1 MTRFRSLRLGIIGA
15 AVLAC
20 VAGAGALAVASTET
34 YAGEN
39 TCRYHVAWPNGT
51 YLGQMHPYHVDFYA
65 RHHGQGEYGDPC
77 STWARDQRNS
87 AVRGLRAMG
96 YTVLAPQER
105 ITWNVTL
112 FHGVSVYV
120 RDADGDAL
128 EVAST
133 GGVAGVSESPL
144 LLVHHEALTSGSGE
158 RRVSAWIDGERMDWH
173 GTGYTK
179 GASSTWLDRLP
190 GVLPAAH
197 PSLPHR
203 SPAGGRYA
211 GPGNL
216 PGCQRVR
223 DTRPSGNGSRGR
235 HGSDAPDLHH
245 SARAPGLRDLGAGAG
260 LADPLAVERSAL
272 DTAVDGREHRTGG
285 PIACRNR
292 REEVDYEPLSGGDSI
307 EQSFQLDVE

>member
-1 MTRFRSLRLGIIGA
+1 MRPGTRLGLPFVEEEMTRFRSLRLGIIGA

-20 VAGAGALAVASTET
+20 VAGAGALAVASTEA

-133 GGVAGVSESPL
+133 GGAAGVPETPL
-144 LLVHHEALTSGSGE
+144 ILVHHAEMASSNE
-158 RRVSAWIDGERMDWH
+158 RRISAWIDGERVDWH
-173 GTGYTK
+173 GTGYAK
-179 GASSTWLDRLP
+179 SASSTWVIASGLYYPQHTPAFPIERLL
-190 GVLPAAH
+190 GAETLVLEI
-197 PSLPHR
+197 
-203 SPAGGRYA
+203 SPDAGGSV
-211 GPGNL
+211 PSI
-216 PGCQRVR
+216 RVEM
-223 DTRPSGNGSRGR
+223 
-235 HGSDAPDLHH
+235 DLGGDMGVMHPIYIILREH
-245 SARAPGLRDLGAGAG
+245 EDYVIWARAQGW
-260 LADPLAVERSAL
+260 
-272 DTAVDGREHRTGG
+272 
-285 PIACRNR
+285 PI
-292 REEVDYEPLSGGDSI
+292 L
-307 EQSFQLDVE
+307 